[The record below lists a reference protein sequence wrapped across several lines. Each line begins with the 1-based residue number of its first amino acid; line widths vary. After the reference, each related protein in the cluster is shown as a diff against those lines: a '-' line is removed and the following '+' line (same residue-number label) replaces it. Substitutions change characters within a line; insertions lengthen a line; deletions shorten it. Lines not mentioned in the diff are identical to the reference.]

1 MPESVGTEVPA
12 DENEEED
19 SEEDSKENKSE
30 KPSKENDDDEN
41 GDENTKN
48 SKEVAGPKLVNKP
61 VDILPLKD
69 LELKCDKETE
79 AFEVLKVFLNVY

>member
-1 MPESVGTEVPA
+1 MSVIPQKGNIISSLEES
-12 DENEEED
+12 
-19 SEEDSKENKSE
+19 SEE
-30 KPSKENDDDEN
+30 
-41 GDENTKN
+41 TKQ
-48 SKEVAGPKLVNKP
+48 VAGPKLVNKP

>member
-1 MPESVGTEVPA
+1 MSLKPTKEKIISSLEES
-12 DENEEED
+12 
-19 SEEDSKENKSE
+19 SEEI
-30 KPSKENDDDEN
+30 
-41 GDENTKN
+41 
-48 SKEVAGPKLVNKP
+48 KEVAGPKLVNKP